1 MYYTVIKPFKNLDG
15 SFLQIGDKIDCDFH
29 RAAVLRRNG
38 LIGNIAEAKPGN
50 IPEKSIV
57 ETAEE
62 KPVKRK
68 YRKRNQIET
77 DE

>member
-15 SFLQIGDKIDCDFH
+15 SFLQIGDKIECDFQ

-38 LIGNIAEAKPGN
+38 LIGNIAESIPHS
-50 IPEKSIV
+50 IPEKDCI
-57 ETAEE
+57 ENAEE
-62 KPVKRK
+62 KPAKRK
-68 YRKRNQIET
+68 YRKRNV